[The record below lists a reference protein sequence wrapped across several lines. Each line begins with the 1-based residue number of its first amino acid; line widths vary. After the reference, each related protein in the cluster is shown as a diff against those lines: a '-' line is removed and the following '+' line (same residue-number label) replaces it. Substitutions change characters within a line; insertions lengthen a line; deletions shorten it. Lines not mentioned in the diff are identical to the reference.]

1 MKKISKI
8 MYGGMFTSIIIA
20 LTTSLLEEEYSKAG
34 WIFNTL
40 IWVSIALM
48 NELNY
53 IKLENYIKDLYTK
66 IKK

>member
-8 MYGGMFTSIIIA
+8 MYGVMFTSTITALII
-20 LTTSLLEEEYSKAG
+20 SLLAEEYSKAG
-34 WIFNTL
+34 WVFTTL

>member
-8 MYGGMFTSIIIA
+8 MYGGMFISTITALII
-20 LTTSLLEEEYSKAG
+20 SLSSEEYSKAG
-34 WIFNTL
+34 WVFTTL

-66 IKK
+66 LKK

>member
-1 MKKISKI
+1 
-8 MYGGMFTSIIIA
+8 MYGGMFISTITTLII
-20 LTTSLLEEEYSKAG
+20 SLSSEEYSKAG
-34 WIFNTL
+34 WVFNTL

>member
-8 MYGGMFTSIIIA
+8 MYGGMFISTITTLII
-20 LTTSLLEEEYSKAG
+20 SLSSEEYSKAG
-34 WIFNTL
+34 WVFNTL